1 MGKWYDRYI
10 MMSLYSFAVIRTVA
24 SKLVWIYWLVLFIH
38 DHRKMVKIGWAK
50 NTIKICRLVFRDMAS
65 AANDPKNV
73 VIESAFVTFFLFSSV
88 HEVIKNPVSFQYYL
102 AQVHFCESF
111 ANSGSSV
118 ETVLRSSGQRAR
130 PLLCRSELETL
141 QSQHFNSN
149 SFTWFLWKSESM
161 KLSERFQN
169 VNFGTP
175 QKPCGQSYKTF
186 YVSKLWL

>member
-50 NTIKICRLVFRDMAS
+50 NTIKICRLVFREMAS

-111 ANSGSSV
+111 ANSGSIV
-118 ETVLRSSGQRAR
+118 ETVLRSCGQRAR
-130 PLLCRSELETL
+130 LGYSVDPSSKPSRVNILILIVLHDFYESL
-141 QSQHFNSN
+141 N
-149 SFTWFLWKSESM
+149 LW
-161 KLSERFQN
+161 N
-169 VNFGTP
+169 
-175 QKPCGQSYKTF
+175 
-186 YVSKLWL
+186 